1 MHARTPVTAAHVG
14 AEAELLRWS
23 SSRRPA
29 SHCPLLFFLTF
40 LVRLMLPLLAS
51 PGLSVAPDSS
61 SCRDEQR
68 TVSQNWPRQCSM
80 QRRMR
85 KLLENEQSPPNPY

>member
-1 MHARTPVTAAHVG
+1 MYARTPAMAPHAG

-23 SSRRPA
+23 TSRKPA
-29 SHCPLLFFLTF
+29 NHCPPLFCLTF

-61 SCRDEQR
+61 SYRDEPK
-68 TVSQNWPRQCSM
+68 TVG
-80 QRRMR
+80 
-85 KLLENEQSPPNPY
+85 